1 MAWEH
6 GGGLSVDA
14 SVRIDA
20 ADRARRE
27 RRLRYRARPP
37 LALDRRHELDPE
49 RLRLREHETP
59 SWRQRFAAL
68 TPLELLDRLAALVPP
83 PRIHRHRYFGV
94 LT

>member
-1 MAWEH
+1 MEH

-37 LALDRRHELDPE
+37 LALDRRHELGPE
-49 RLRLREHETP
+49 RLVYENTK
-59 SWRQRFAAL
+59 
-68 TPLELLDRLAALVPP
+68 
-83 PRIHRHRYFGV
+83 PRPGGNAS
-94 LT
+94 LP